1 MVGSRD
7 RRTRDRADR
16 AARTQGGDAESADST
31 SSVRNRAPS
40 VARENREAPP
50 PPPPPPPP
58 DFMQALLAGIA
69 QIAAQATNG
78 GGNHNPVPADP
89 FLGALREFERHRT
102 PHFDA
107 RLATARAIP
116 LHIPITL

>member
-1 MVGSRD
+1 MAGSRD
-7 RRTRDRADR
+7 RRARDRADR
-16 AARTQGGDAESADST
+16 TARTHGGDDESAAST

-50 PPPPPPPP
+50 PPLPPPP

-69 QIAAQATNG
+69 QIVAQAAHG

-102 PHFDA
+102 PHFDGSGGYA
-107 RLATARAIP
+107 AAEDWFGVVE
-116 LHIPITL
+116 